1 MERRLYMYSIDT
13 PNAGSG
19 NSLGRWGMGWAY
31 HREGGLWYGMVAYGS

>member
-19 NSLGRWGMGWAY
+19 NSLGRRGDGVGIPP
-31 HREGGLWYGMVAYGS
+31 RGGL